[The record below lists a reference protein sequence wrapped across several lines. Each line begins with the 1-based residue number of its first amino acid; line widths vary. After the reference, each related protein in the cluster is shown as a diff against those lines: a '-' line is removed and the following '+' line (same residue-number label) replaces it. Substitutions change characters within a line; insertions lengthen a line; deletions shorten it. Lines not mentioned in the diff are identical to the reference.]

1 MDLDFE
7 CARPFGAEMLMV
19 VDRTDRFSELET
31 VERDGYYFIASDNPG
46 QVALLTLNTRGF
58 KRQKRDNA
66 TVQQTE
72 SKRMITTVLFE
83 L

>member
-7 CARPFGAEMLMV
+7 CAGPFGAEMLV
-19 VDRTDRFSELET
+19 VVGRTDRFSELET

>member
-19 VDRTDRFSELET
+19 VGRTDRFSELET

-66 TVQQTE
+66 TIQQTE
-72 SKRMITTVLFE
+72 SKLMITTVFF
-83 L
+83 